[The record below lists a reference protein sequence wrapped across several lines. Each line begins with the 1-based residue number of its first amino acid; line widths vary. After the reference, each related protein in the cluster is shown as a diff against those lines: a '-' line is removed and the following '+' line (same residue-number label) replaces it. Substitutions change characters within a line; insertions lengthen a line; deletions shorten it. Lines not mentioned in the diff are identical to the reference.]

1 MAEILEHGTIKILG
15 VVNYDLL
22 WNSVATDDVLPEE
35 FLNGGRGYVG
45 NRLRFDPHGE
55 VLHYDYSKSVISLW
69 WCKSTDN
76 VNAPS
81 L

>member
-1 MAEILEHGTIKILG
+1 VVYGCEGDLRPNPMAEILEHGTIKILG

-55 VLHYDYSKSVISLW
+55 ALSEFL
-69 WCKSTDN
+69 TGFTG
-76 VNAPS
+76 
-81 L
+81 